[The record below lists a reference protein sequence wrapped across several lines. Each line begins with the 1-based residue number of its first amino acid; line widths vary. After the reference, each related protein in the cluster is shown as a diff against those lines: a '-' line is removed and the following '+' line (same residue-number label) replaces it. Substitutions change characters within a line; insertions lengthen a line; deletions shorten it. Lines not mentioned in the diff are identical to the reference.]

1 MVDYTYLYFYRR
13 VIDLRKYIGLV
24 FLLALILGITSAC
37 SSSVSESAINLDDIV
52 TEFQEAGLEIEAPT
66 ESISEEH
73 GLTNLG
79 FKEVRRI
86 LVPALGEGEGGY
98 LFLFEDKT
106 DLEKL
111 KDFYEQPGKS
121 TLIPSSHAYA
131 QDNILLQMSDQ
142 MSQTEFD
149 RYVEVFKDL

>member
-1 MVDYTYLYFYRR
+1 M
-13 VIDLRKYIGLV
+13 RKYIGWV
-24 FLLALILGITSAC
+24 FVLGLILSITAAC
-37 SSSVSESAINLDDIV
+37 SSNESESAITLDDIV
-52 TEFQEAGLEIEAPT
+52 TEFQEAGLKVETPT
-66 ESISEEH
+66 QTISEEH
-73 GLTNLG
+73 ALANLG
-79 FKEVRRI
+79 FKDVQRI

-111 KDFYEQPGKS
+111 KDFYEEPGKS
-121 TLIPSSHAYA
+121 TLMPNSHAYA

-149 RYVEVFKDL
+149 RYVEVIKGL

>member
-1 MVDYTYLYFYRR
+1 M
-13 VIDLRKYIGLV
+13 RKYIGLV
-24 FLLALILGITSAC
+24 FLLGLILCITAAC
-37 SSSVSESAINLDDIV
+37 SSRESESAITLDDIV
-52 TEFQEAGLEIEAPT
+52 TKFREAGLEVEAPT

-73 GLTNLG
+73 GFTNLG
-79 FKEVRRI
+79 FKDVRHI

-111 KDFYEQPGKS
+111 KDFYEEPGKS
-121 TLIPSSHAYA
+121 TLMPNSHAYA
-131 QDNILLQMSDQ
+131 QNNILLQMSDQ

-149 RYVEVFKDL
+149 RYVEVIKDL

>member
-1 MVDYTYLYFYRR
+1 M
-13 VIDLRKYIGLV
+13 RKYIGLV
-24 FLLALILGITSAC
+24 LLLGLILSLTAAC
-37 SSSVSESAINLDDIV
+37 SSNESESAITLDDIV
-52 TEFQEAGLEIEAPT
+52 TEFHEAGLEIEATT

-73 GLTNLG
+73 VLADLGLIDMQH
-79 FKEVRRI
+79 I

-98 LFLFEDKT
+98 LFLFENKT

-111 KDFYEQPGKS
+111 KDFYEEPGKS
-121 TLIPSSHAYA
+121 TLMPNSHAYA

-149 RYVEVFKDL
+149 RYVEVIKDL

>member
-1 MVDYTYLYFYRR
+1 MM
-13 VIDLRKYIGLV
+13 IDLRKYIGLV
-24 FLLALILGITSAC
+24 SVLGLILSITAAC
-37 SSSVSESAINLDDIV
+37 SSSESESAITLDDIV
-52 TEFQEAGLEIEAPT
+52 TEFQEAGLEIETPT
-66 ESISEEH
+66 GSIREEH
-73 GLTNLG
+73 GLANLG
-79 FKEVRRI
+79 FKDVRHI

-111 KDFYEQPGKS
+111 KDFYEEPGKS
-121 TLIPSSHAYA
+121 TLMPNSHAYA

-149 RYVEVFKDL
+149 RYVKVIKDL

>member
-1 MVDYTYLYFYRR
+1 M
-13 VIDLRKYIGLV
+13 IDLRKYIGLV
-24 FLLALILGITSAC
+24 LLLGLILSLTTAC
-37 SSSVSESAINLDDIV
+37 SSNESESAITLDDIV
-52 TEFQEAGLEIEAPT
+52 TKFREAGLEIESPT

-73 GLTNLG
+73 GLANLG
-79 FKEVRRI
+79 FKDVKPI

-106 DLEKL
+106 ELEKL
-111 KDFYEQPGKS
+111 KDYYEEPGKS
-121 TLIPSSHAYA
+121 TLMPNSHAYA

-149 RYVEVFKDL
+149 RYVEVIKDL